1 MRAFLADLFD
11 TSIAWIIVIAVM
23 TITFIFCLIKLS
35 KKCQETD
42 TTNIYGV
49 TKDTET
55 DETFKKCSKI
65 MLKSGII
72 SLIVFCVMSF
82 VEIIL
87 CAEGAYD
94 YYSSDYAYERYLE
107 LENKYGYWWYTST
120 DEYKYGDRTEYYDYL
135 DYFRNVRAAQ
145 DGDFLNFLDS
155 EFDWYIEDYVLEYIS
170 SFFIIIVYGFLFRL
184 LMYPTKVARRNVHE
198 QTIAITWINALF
210 GETVIVWIA
219 MLMWANTKKTHKAD
233 LTAQPAEAVQTVGE
247 KMKELKELS
256 DQGIISQEEFENKK
270 QELLSKM

>member
-49 TKDTET
+49 TKDTAT
-55 DETFKKCSKI
+55 DKTFKKCSKI

-72 SLIVFCVMSF
+72 SLIVFCAMSF
-82 VEIIL
+82 GDVYY
-87 CAEGAYD
+87 AAKNNYD
-94 YYSSDYAYERYLE
+94 YYSSHEAYMRYLE
-107 LENKYGYWWYTST
+107 LKNKYGSWYYELT
-120 DEYKYGDRTEYYDYL
+120 DEYKYGDRTEYYTYRDY
-135 DYFRNVRAAQ
+135 YWNVRAVQ
-145 DGDFLNFLDS
+145 DGNFGHFLNSAFSWQDRYM
-155 EFDWYIEDYVLEYIS
+155 FQYIC

-184 LMYPTKVARRNVHE
+184 FMYPTKVARRNVHE

-219 MLMWANTKKTHKAD
+219 MLMWANTKKTPKAA
-233 LTAQPAEAVQTVGE
+233 LAAQPAEAVQTVGE

>member
-1 MRAFLADLFD
+1 MDWFCD
-11 TSIAWIIVIAVM
+11 TFNAWIIVIAVM
-23 TITFIFCLIKLS
+23 SIAFIFCLIKLS
-35 KKCQETD
+35 KKCQDTD

-65 MLKSGII
+65 MLISGII
-72 SLIVFCVMSF
+72 SLIVFCAMSF

-120 DEYKYGDRTEYYDYL
+120 DEYKYGDRTEYYEYL
-135 DYFRNVRAAQ
+135 DYYYNVDAAL
-145 DGDFLNFLDS
+145 DGDFEHFLNSAFSRQDRYM
-155 EFDWYIEDYVLEYIS
+155 FQYIC

-184 LMYPTKVARRNVHE
+184 FMYPTKVARRNVHE

-219 MLMWANTKKTHKAD
+219 MLIWADAKKSPKAA

>member
-1 MRAFLADLFD
+1 MEEFFIDFFD
-11 TSIAWIIVIAVM
+11 YFNTNTAWIIVIAIM
-23 TITFIFCLIKLS
+23 SISLIFCLIKLS
-35 KKCQETD
+35 KKCQDTD

-72 SLIVFCVMSF
+72 SLIVFCALSF
-82 VEIIL
+82 GDVYFS
-87 CAEGAYD
+87 AKGMYNS
-94 YYSSDYAYERYLE
+94 YSSDYAYEEYFE
-107 LENKYGYWWYTST
+107 LYDEYGYWWFNDHQDYYDSIQAAL
-120 DEYKYGDRTEYYDYL
+120 YGDFMY
-135 DYFRNVRAAQ
+135 
-145 DGDFLNFLDS
+145 FLDR

-170 SFFIIIVYGFLFRL
+170 TFYIIIVYGFLFRL
-184 LMYPTKVARRNVHE
+184 YMYPTKVARRNVHE
-198 QTIAITWINALF
+198 QTIAITWLNALF

-219 MLMWANTKKTHKAD
+219 MLMWANTKKTPKAA